1 MKAFKINKDLIINL
15 IVLIVFSSVISLLNY
30 KRLGIKD
37 SAMLFIATASITA
50 AIYFA
55 FKDRKKSLLLFI
67 VSLPILVTARKAF
80 YFDFLIFKITY
91 ETIYVTIIFTVC
103 LKDIIKWCKAVYMN
117 KDKRTLNYLI
127 YICIFLIFALN
138 SSIYSLNIM
147 RSIGYTFI
155 SVIVPI
161 MFMQSIVINFKKD
174 DLKWIYYALFVQ
186 ISFSSLYGFF
196 QIFAFG
202 ESFSDRSVL
211 SFGYHNV
218 NIYAGLVILII
229 PFMMDMFFYGKIKIL
244 ERLFIG
250 MAMVLNIA
258 ALYITFTRGALL
270 AFLVSVPVIFLSRR
284 YKYVLLGGGVLGIF
298 AARPAFSYIVHRG
311 TSTSMFANESTIARL
326 QSIFTSV
333 KIFEKLPFGVGSGNF
348 AEFYKDFSIRGYL
361 AMPENFRTNILVASY
376 NLEAAHNLWLQIA
389 VELGIISAVVFLAII
404 INRLIAGIKNFKNN
418 RPAVGAILA
427 YLVFSVLTGVEFEHK
442 GVITITLVIW
452 LIFGI
457 IQINNREVSCN
468 EKPN

>member
-1 MKAFKINKDLIINL
+1 MKTFKFTKDHIRNL
-15 IVLIVFSSVISLLNY
+15 ILLIAFSSVISLLSF

-37 SAMLFIATASITA
+37 SAMLFIATASITTS
-50 AIYFA
+50 IYMA
-55 FKDRKKSLLLFI
+55 FKDRRKSLLLFI

-91 ETIYVTIIFTVC
+91 ETIYITLIFIVSF
-103 LKDIIKWCKAVYMN
+103 KDIVEWCKSLYLKNN
-117 KDKRTLNYLI
+117 KNSFNFFI
-127 YICIFLIFALN
+127 YICIFLLFALN
-138 SSIYSLNIM
+138 SSMYSLDIT

-155 SVIVPI
+155 SVLVPI
-161 MFMQSIVINFKKD
+161 MFMLCIVTSFRKEDLNSIF
-174 DLKWIYYALFVQ
+174 YALFIQ

-196 QIFAFG
+196 QVFTNG
-202 ESFSDRSVL
+202 KSFSDRSVL

-229 PFMMDMFFYGKIKIL
+229 PFMMDMFFYGKRRIW
-244 ERLFIG
+244 ERIFIG
-250 MAMVLNIA
+250 LAMVINIA

-270 AFLVSVPVIFLSRR
+270 AFLVSVPVIFFSRR
-284 YKYVLLGGGVLGIF
+284 YKYVLFGGGVLGIF
-298 AARPAFSYIVHRG
+298 AAKPAFSYIVHRG
-311 TSTSMFANESTIARL
+311 TSTSIFSNESTIARL
-326 QSIFTSV
+326 QSIFTSA
-333 KIFEKLPFGVGSGNF
+333 KIFENLPFGVGAGNF
-348 AEFYKDFSIRGYL
+348 AEFYKAFSIRGYL
-361 AMPENFRTNILVASY
+361 AMPEEFRTNILVASY

-389 VELGIISAVVFLAII
+389 VELGIICAVVFLAII
-404 INRLIAGIKNFKNN
+404 INRLIAGIKNFKDN

-457 IQINNREVSCN
+457 IQINNREDSYN
-468 EKPN
+468 ESSN